1 MTRQDD
7 KNATEDVRQLDD
19 SPASPLEPTAVRAAE
34 QADADKDLPNADT
47 DTKQADKAAK
57 GRSSN

>member
-1 MTRQDD
+1 MTRHDD
-7 KNATEDVRQLDD
+7 KATEPDARQLDE

-34 QADADKDLPNADT
+34 QADADKNLPDADT

-57 GRSSN
+57 GRTAK